1 MTNKE
6 RMLHMV
12 LDNRKLQDEYKY
24 DESDY
29 EDLYSALNSDN
40 VVVATVARIIKDLNG
55 SDEESVQKKVYKT
68 IVQYL
73 NSNLIL

>member
-40 VVVATVARIIKDLNG
+40 VVVATVARIIKDLDG
-55 SDEESVQKKVYKT
+55 SDEESAQKKVYNT

>member
-40 VVVATVARIIKDLNG
+40 VVIATVARIIKDLDG

>member
-6 RMLHMV
+6 RMLHLV

-40 VVVATVARIIKDLNG
+40 VVVATVARIIKDLDG

>member
-1 MTNKE
+1 
-6 RMLHMV
+6 MLHMV
-12 LDNRKLQDEYKY
+12 LDSRKLQDEYKY

-40 VVVATVARIIKDLNG
+40 VVVATVARIIKDLDG

>member
-1 MTNKE
+1 
-6 RMLHMV
+6 MLHMV

-29 EDLYSALNSDN
+29 EDLYSALNSDY
-40 VVVATVARIIKDLNG
+40 VVVATVARIIKDLDG

>member
-6 RMLHMV
+6 RMLHIV

-40 VVVATVARIIKDLNG
+40 VVVATVARIIKDLDG

>member
-1 MTNKE
+1 
-6 RMLHMV
+6 MLHMV

-40 VVVATVARIIKDLNG
+40 VVVATVARIIKDLDG

>member
-1 MTNKE
+1 
-6 RMLHMV
+6 MLHMV

-40 VVVATVARIIKDLNG
+40 VVVATVARIIKDLDG
-55 SDEESVQKKVYKT
+55 SDEESVQQKVYKT

>member
-29 EDLYSALNSDN
+29 EDLYSADRKS
-40 VVVATVARIIKDLNG
+40 VV
-55 SDEESVQKKVYKT
+55 
-68 IVQYL
+68 
-73 NSNLIL
+73 